1 MPELIPLGQDE
12 FESKVLQAAKPVLV
26 EFGAPWCGPC
36 RLLEPVLID
45 LAGAYGDRVDFYSVD
60 VDDSPQLAMDYQ
72 VLGVPTV
79 ILFNDGQVIERMTGY
94 RPRKALEKLFLAK
107 FRN

>member
-45 LAGAYGDRVDFYSVD
+45 LAGAYGDRVDF
-60 VDDSPQLAMDYQ
+60 
-72 VLGVPTV
+72 
-79 ILFNDGQVIERMTGY
+79 
-94 RPRKALEKLFLAK
+94 
-107 FRN
+107 

>member
-1 MPELIPLGQDE
+1 MDGVDIEG
-12 FESKVLQAAKPVLV
+12 K
-26 EFGAPWCGPC
+26 
-36 RLLEPVLID
+36 R
-45 LAGAYGDRVDFYSVD
+45 AYGDRVDFYSVD